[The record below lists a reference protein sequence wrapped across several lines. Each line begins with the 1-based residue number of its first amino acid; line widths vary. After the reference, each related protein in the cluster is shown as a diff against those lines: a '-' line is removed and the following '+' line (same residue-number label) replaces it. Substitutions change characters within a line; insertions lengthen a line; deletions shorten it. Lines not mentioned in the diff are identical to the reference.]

1 MSCRAHLGGG
11 LATLRLPVRG
21 SLAGRSGKQREKAG
35 IFLPR
40 SATVPRMM
48 KPKTKKS
55 RELRT
60 CGLRLMLEPSIY
72 AAAKKAADAEQR
84 SVSAWA
90 RRLILS
96 ALEAKR

>member
-1 MSCRAHLGGG
+1 MPISAAGWQLFGCRRANLKH
-11 LATLRLPVRG
+11 VQN
-21 SLAGRSGKQREKAG
+21 GKVLEKAG
-35 IFLPR
+35 IFQSL
-40 SATVPRMM
+40 SATFPRMT
-48 KPKTKKS
+48 KPKNPKS

-96 ALEAKR
+96 ALEVKR

>member
-1 MSCRAHLGGG
+1 M
-11 LATLRLPVRG
+11 
-21 SLAGRSGKQREKAG
+21 
-35 IFLPR
+35 
-40 SATVPRMM
+40 
-48 KPKTKKS
+48 TKNKHPKS

-90 RRLILS
+90 RRLILN
-96 ALEAKR
+96 ALEGKT